1 MFLKN
6 ETKDILHDTF
16 ALMFCLDGLLN
27 SFKRVCRF
35 VFEFVE
41 QASEPILE
49 NQNAGEKKRV
59 NPTYISFF
67 VSCFDWL
74 IRCFIFY
81 GLDNWMAYTQVPFFS
96 VISIQAYITSG
107 R

>member
-41 QASEPILE
+41 QASEPSLE
-49 NQNAGEKKRV
+49 NQNAGEKK
-59 NPTYISFF
+59 
-67 VSCFDWL
+67 
-74 IRCFIFY
+74 
-81 GLDNWMAYTQVPFFS
+81 
-96 VISIQAYITSG
+96 TS
-107 R
+107 